1 MRRALRYT
9 SQSGS
14 CSSAPEERR
23 GSCTVVAGR
32 ETEAG
37 DTASMQPASATP
49 LVVAITARALF
60 HLEDSHGL
68 FEAEG
73 VVAYA
78 DHQREREDD
87 VLEPGIAFP
96 LVRKL
101 LALNAGAPEQA
112 PGVEV
117 ILLSRNSSDT
127 GLRIFN
133 SIQHYGLD
141 IRRATFTSGAPVWP
155 YIKPFGAQ
163 LLLSAN
169 PESVRRALEAG
180 VAAATILPARATQ
193 SGDGQL
199 RIAFDG
205 DAVIFGDESER
216 VSREHGV
223 EAFGRHERERA
234 HEPLSGGPF
243 RGFLSALHDLQVAF
257 PAGDAAPI
265 RTALVTARS
274 APAHE
279 RVIRTLREWGVRL
292 DEALFLGGRDKGPF
306 LEAFGA
312 DIFFDDSPHN
322 IDSARRHVF
331 AGHVPHGVAND
342 GP

>member
-1 MRRALRYT
+1 M
-9 SQSGS
+9 
-14 CSSAPEERR
+14 
-23 GSCTVVAGR
+23 
-32 ETEAG
+32 
-37 DTASMQPASATP
+37 
-49 LVVAITARALF
+49 VAITARALF
-60 HLEDSHGL
+60 LMEDSHAL
-68 FEAEG
+68 FEREG
-73 VVAYA
+73 IQAFSEFQR
-78 DHQREREDD
+78 QREND
-87 VLEPGIAFP
+87 VLPPGIAFP

-101 LALNAGAPEQA
+101 LALNEGAPVEM
-112 PGVEV
+112 PRVEV

-127 GLRIFN
+127 GLRVFN

-141 IRRATFTSGAPVWP
+141 IRRATFTAGAPVWP

-163 LLLSAN
+163 LFLSAN
-169 PESVRRALEAG
+169 PDSVQAALSAG
-180 VAAATILPARATQ
+180 VAAATILPERASEPRQ
-193 SGDGQL
+193 RQL

-216 VSREHGV
+216 VSREQGL
-223 EAFGRHERERA
+223 EAFGKHERTHA

-243 RGFLSALHDLQVAF
+243 RGFLAALHGLQEAF
-257 PAGDAAPI
+257 PAGEDSPI

-279 RVIRTLREWGVRL
+279 RVIRTLREWDVRL
-292 DEALFLGGRDKGPF
+292 DEALFLGGREKGPF

-322 IDSARRHVF
+322 IDSARRHVA

-342 GP
+342 PLR

>member
-1 MRRALRYT
+1 MQ
-9 SQSGS
+9 QSV
-14 CSSAPEERR
+14 C
-23 GSCTVVAGR
+23 
-32 ETEAG
+32 
-37 DTASMQPASATP
+37 ATP

-73 VVAYA
+73 VDAYA

-101 LALNAGAPEQA
+101 LALNAIAPEQA

-133 SIQHYGLD
+133 SIQHHGLD

-163 LLLSAN
+163 LFLSAN

-180 VAAATILPARATQ
+180 VAAATILPAKATQ

-205 DAVIFGDESER
+205 DAVIFSDESER

-243 RGFLSALHDLQVAF
+243 RGFLSALHELQEAF
-257 PAGDAAPI
+257 PVGDAAPI

-292 DEALFLGGRDKGPF
+292 DEALFLGGREKGPF

-322 IDSARRHVF
+322 IDSARRHVA

-342 GP
+342 

>member
-1 MRRALRYT
+1 MLRL
-9 SQSGS
+9 
-14 CSSAPEERR
+14 
-23 GSCTVVAGR
+23 
-32 ETEAG
+32 G
-37 DTASMQPASATP
+37 DTGQMTPATT

-68 FEAEG
+68 FESEG
-73 VVAYA
+73 LDAYA
-78 DHQREREDD
+78 SYQREREDD

-101 LALNAGAPEQA
+101 LALNSATAIDTQGTAITDIDVRQGEYPR
-112 PGVEV
+112 VEV

-133 SIQHYGLD
+133 SIQHHGLD

-163 LLLSAN
+163 LFLSAN
-169 PESVRRALEAG
+169 PVSVRAALEAG
-180 VAAATILPARATQ
+180 VAAATILPARAAK
-193 SGDGQL
+193 SGRDQL

-205 DAVIFGDESER
+205 DAVIFSDESER

-223 EAFGRHERERA
+223 EAFGVHEREHAR
-234 HEPLSGGPF
+234 EPLSGGPF

-257 PAGDAAPI
+257 PVGEHAPI

-292 DEALFLGGRDKGPF
+292 DEALFLGGREKGPF

-322 IDSARRHVF
+322 IDSARRHVA
-331 AGHVPHGVAND
+331 AGHVPHGVANSAE
-342 GP
+342 

>member
-1 MRRALRYT
+1 MADPHPPSPDRL
-9 SQSGS
+9 
-14 CSSAPEERR
+14 P
-23 GSCTVVAGR
+23 
-32 ETEAG
+32 
-37 DTASMQPASATP
+37 PP

-60 HLEDSHGL
+60 HMEDSHAL
-68 FEAEG
+68 FEREGIQAFAEF
-73 VVAYA
+73 
-78 DHQREREDD
+78 QRQREDD
-87 VLEPGIAFP
+87 VLPPGIAFP

-101 LALNAGAPEQA
+101 LALNEGAPADA
-112 PGVEV
+112 PRVEV

-127 GLRIFN
+127 GLRVFN

-141 IRRATFTSGAPVWP
+141 IRRATFTAGAPVWP

-163 LLLSAN
+163 LFLSAN
-169 PESVRRALEAG
+169 PESVRQALEAG
-180 VAAATILPARATQ
+180 VAAATILPEKASEPRQ
-193 SGDGQL
+193 RQL

-216 VSREHGV
+216 VSREQGV

-234 HEPLSGGPF
+234 REPLSGGPF
-243 RGFLSALHDLQVAF
+243 RGVLAALHDLQVAF
-257 PAGDAAPI
+257 PPGEAAPI

-279 RVIRTLREWGVRL
+279 RVIRTLREWDVRL

-322 IDSARRHVF
+322 IDSARRHVA
-331 AGHVPHGVAND
+331 AGHVPHGVANAPMPTQAAGVD
-342 GP
+342 SAADRKPD

>member
-1 MRRALRYT
+1 MPDH
-9 SQSGS
+9 
-14 CSSAPEERR
+14 AP
-23 GSCTVVAGR
+23 
-32 ETEAG
+32 
-37 DTASMQPASATP
+37 PAPPESDDRIPPP

-60 HLEDSHGL
+60 HMEDSHAV
-68 FEAEG
+68 FEREG
-73 VVAYA
+73 IDAFA
-78 DHQREREDD
+78 AHQRQRENE
-87 VLEPGIAFP
+87 VLPPGIAFP

-101 LALNAGAPEQA
+101 LGLNAGARR
-112 PGVEV
+112 VEV

-127 GLRIFN
+127 GLRVFN
-133 SIQHYGLD
+133 SIQHHGLD
-141 IRRATFTSGAPVWP
+141 IRRATFTAGAPVWP

-163 LLLSAN
+163 LFLSAN

-180 VAAATILPARATQ
+180 VAAATILPEKANEPRQ
-193 SGDGQL
+193 RQL

-205 DAVIFGDESER
+205 DAVLFGDESER
-216 VSREHGV
+216 VSREQGV

-243 RGFLSALHDLQVAF
+243 RGFLAALHDLQAAF
-257 PAGDAAPI
+257 PPGQDAPI

-322 IDSARRHVF
+322 IDSARRHVA
-331 AGHVPHGVAND
+331 AGHVPHGVANEAAS
-342 GP
+342 G